1 MPKTEEERFFPTTAE
16 NRDLMLRWGK
26 RLRWLRRRAGITQS
40 ELARRA
46 GLESG
51 DIRLLEG
58 AHAEALVSVWLDIAA
73 ALKVSLAEVGEDP
86 SSSRRPALSKVA

>member
-1 MPKTEEERFFPTTAE
+1 VGQTAAVVAPP
-16 NRDLMLRWGK
+16 RGL
-26 RLRWLRRRAGITQS
+26 TQR

-51 DIRLLEG
+51 DIHLLEG

-73 ALKVSLAEVGEDP
+73 ALKVSLAEFGEDQ
-86 SSSRRPALSKVA
+86 SSSRRPALRSLARSPEQVREHALPV